1 MHDVEWKKVFAGI
14 LSEKSKEREETY
26 VWVQDKLWNEEVLE
40 RLKSELDK
48 RDKTLNERLY
58 IIDAMAA
65 VGLEKATNPLAKK
78 RAEYHHKIKENGPD
92 SPENADLQKYIS
104 YIDIALKQIIEKTKS
119 KNDVSLK
126 NLVQKS
132 FAFKKNP

>member
-14 LSEKSKEREETY
+14 LSEKAKEREETY
-26 VWVQDKLWNEEVLE
+26 IWVHDKFWNEDVLE
-40 RLKSELDK
+40 RLKNELDK

-65 VGLEKATNPLAKK
+65 VGLEKATSPLAKK
-78 RAEYHHKIKENGPD
+78 RAEYHHKIKENRPD
-92 SPENADLQKYIS
+92 SPENGELQRFIS
-104 YIDIALKQIIEKTKS
+104 YIDAALKQIIGKIKS